1 MQLQIKGHRSFIS
14 SFGLKLYGIPFIDVL
29 EFTSWSQTSPVKEDI
44 VPAVV
49 GGNEAESLISDY
61 LFNRSCHGLNPPRF
75 SILATPIPFSQS
87 VQDLLARISRQP
99 TAAGAHLPEPTALRS
114 DKGLALKVRPTVNN
128 HGRVG

>member
-49 GGNEAESLISDY
+49 GGNETESLISDY
-61 LFNRSCHGLNPPRF
+61 LFNRSCHNLNPPRF

-87 VQDLLARISRQP
+87 LQDLLARIFRQP
-99 TAAGAHLPEPTALRS
+99 TAAGAHLPESTALPS
-114 DKGLALKVRPTVNN
+114 A
-128 HGRVG
+128 

>member
-29 EFTSWSQTSPVKEDI
+29 EFTSWSQTSPVKENI
-44 VPAVV
+44 IPAVV

-75 SILATPIPFSQS
+75 SILATPILFSQS
-87 VQDLLARISRQP
+87 PQDLLSGVIIQ
-99 TAAGAHLPEPTALRS
+99 
-114 DKGLALKVRPTVNN
+114 
-128 HGRVG
+128 